1 MAQRLLRHVASAR
14 RSRGLTLIEL
24 LTVVMIAAIL
34 ATLATPSFRQLIANQ
49 RLRSAASALNESLW
63 LARAEATKRNIDVGF
78 VFVDAAS
85 AWAIRDPAGGATAL
99 MTQDGFPSLVTRTHT
114 GGVVDFSFNAYG
126 RLTRG
131 AGWIELGDASAGL
144 YQCVT
149 VSTTGRTTF
158 TKGPCP

>member
-1 MAQRLLRHVASAR
+1 MKRRPACHLPRAAR
-14 RSRGLTLIEL
+14 GVTLVEL
-24 LTVVMIAAIL
+24 LTVVMITAIL
-34 ATLATPSFRQLIANQ
+34 ASLATPSFRQLFASQ
-49 RLRSAASALNESLW
+49 RLRSATSALNETLW
-63 LARAEATKRNIDVGF
+63 LARAEATKRNVDVGF

-85 AWAIRDPAGGATAL
+85 AWAIQDPAGGRTAL

-114 GGVVDFSFNAYG
+114 GAAVEFSFNAYG

-131 AGWIELGDASAGL
+131 AGWIELGDAGAGL

-149 VSTTGRTTF
+149 VATTGRTTY